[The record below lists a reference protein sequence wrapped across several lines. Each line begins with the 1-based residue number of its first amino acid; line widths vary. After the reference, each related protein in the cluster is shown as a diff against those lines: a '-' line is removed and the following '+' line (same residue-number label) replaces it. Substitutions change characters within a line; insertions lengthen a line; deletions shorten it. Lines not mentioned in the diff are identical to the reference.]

1 MPLSPPS
8 VRPVLAALLTVLL
21 IVAPALAS
29 PLATA
34 GAAAGAAGPA
44 GSVGAPAAPP
54 PLPDDTPISMDL
66 VSLDPASLS
75 PGGTVT
81 AQVEVTNT
89 SSEPLS
95 DPVLELRGSSSRVTE
110 REAISQWQ
118 ADSSPDVSSEAISR
132 SGPASTLAPG
142 QSVTLSVEA
151 TAGELGYSAEPYYWG
166 ARRISLTVV
175 ADEQPLAAIR
185 SFVVW
190 RPEGAED
197 SITQS
202 VLLPIASRDAAEA
215 ISDPPSYG
223 ESVEY
228 GRLGSLLELAQR
240 EDVDWWLEDRK
251 STRLNSSHV
260 AISYAVFCFKKKK
273 RRY

>member
-8 VRPVLAALLTVLL
+8 VRPVLTALPTVLR
-21 IVAPALAS
+21 IVAPALVRPPAT
-29 PLATA
+29 PRPTA
-34 GAAAGAAGPA
+34 GAAAPA

-66 VSLDPASLS
+66 VSLDPSSLE
-75 PGGTVT
+75 PDGTVT

-89 SSEPLS
+89 SSQPLS
-95 DPVLELRGSSSRVTE
+95 DMVLELRGPSSRVTE

-118 ADSSPDVSSEAISR
+118 ADSSPDVDGAAISG
-132 SGPASTLAPG
+132 SATTSTLAPD
-142 QSVTLSVEA
+142 QSVTLTVEA
-151 TAGELGYSAEPYYWG
+151 TAEELGYIDEPYYWG

-202 VLLPIASRDAAEA
+202 VLLPIASTDAVEEIA
-215 ISDPPSYG
+215 DPPSYG
-223 ESVEY
+223 E
-228 GRLGSLLELAQR
+228 
-240 EDVDWWLEDRK
+240 
-251 STRLNSSHV
+251 
-260 AISYAVFCFKKKK
+260 
-273 RRY
+273 